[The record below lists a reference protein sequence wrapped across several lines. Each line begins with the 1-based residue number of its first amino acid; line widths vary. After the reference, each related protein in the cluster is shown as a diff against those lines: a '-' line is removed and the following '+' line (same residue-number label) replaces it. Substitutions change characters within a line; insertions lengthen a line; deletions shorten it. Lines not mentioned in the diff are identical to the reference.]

1 MKENGKVIQKRMAM
15 SRSHMAKERER
26 KSKENYAYILAEE
39 RMAEQEEIRKR
50 HERQKEV
57 EEYRKEMKEKE
68 ELIKEIM
75 IVRNIYD
82 QKNNDFKKYAMEYH
96 DIIALSE
103 NCKDKN
109 SFAILLSSYD
119 TKLEELH
126 LQLKFIDEKVKVK
139 SKTIKLY

>member
-68 ELIKEIM
+68 ELTKEIM
-75 IVRNIYD
+75 ILRNIYN
-82 QKNNDFKKYAMEYH
+82 QKNNDFKKYAMEH
-96 DIIALSE
+96 CNCME
-103 NCKDKN
+103 HCKDKN
-109 SFAILLSSYD
+109 SFAIILSSYD
-119 TKLEELH
+119 IKLEELH
-126 LQLKFIDEKVKVK
+126 LQLKFIDEKIKVK